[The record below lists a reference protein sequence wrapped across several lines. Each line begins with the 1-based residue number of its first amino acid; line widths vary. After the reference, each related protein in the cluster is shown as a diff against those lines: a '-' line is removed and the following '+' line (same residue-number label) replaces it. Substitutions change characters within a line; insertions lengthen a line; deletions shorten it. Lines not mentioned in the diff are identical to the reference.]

1 MTGSILQMELLLI
14 AYVVSEIL
22 GALNSHAQSPTDSL
36 HVARPFEA
44 QALDTLHGRRR
55 DVVTA
60 KVTSI
65 ANGKVHVK
73 RQSGSTGSMF
83 VVPFSDIDFIRFADG
98 FRLDFQGGELLRDN
112 VLSAPFFE
120 ETLMHVKA
128 EGVLALSS
136 EEIMSFYGPG
146 YFNVVYRPYRAQTL
160 TGFGKL
166 GIGILG
172 SLISFPQ
179 RRTSTSSMEGVP
191 TEGVDRLKWP
201 IHYNRT
207 TTYDPFWTASS
218 MFFLGTTL
226 AGVID
231 YAVPQFGFRKSLQN
245 PIEDRNLPT
254 IGSSKGLLWGGLA
267 LSAVGIGTMAF
278 SYADLKAHPSRAV
291 EETVA
296 YNHGQPDLKPET
308 PWAVYAMLG
317 GALAANLGFSAIQLG
332 ATRLSALRRM
342 DDAPYAIHV
351 NVGPS
356 PSGYG
361 LTMRF

>member
-1 MTGSILQMELLLI
+1 MRRILFALMGL
-14 AYVVSEIL
+14 AA
-22 GALNSHAQSPTDSL
+22 GAVGLKAQEEP
-36 HVARPFEA
+36 EA
-44 QALDTLHGRRR
+44 MDTLYGSRR

-60 KVTSI
+60 KVMSI
-65 ANGKVHVK
+65 ANGKIHVK
-73 RQSGSTGSMF
+73 RTSDRPGSTL
-83 VVPFSDIDFIRFADG
+83 VIPFSDLEAIRFSDG
-98 FRLDFQGGELLRDN
+98 FRLDFQGGELVRDN

-120 ETLMHVKA
+120 ETLMRVKA

-136 EEIMSFYGPG
+136 EEMVSFYGPG
-146 YFNVVYRPYRAQTL
+146 YYNVVYRPYRAQTL

-201 IHYNRT
+201 IRYNKT
-207 TTYDPFWTASS
+207 ATYDPFWTASS

-231 YAVPQFGFRKSLQN
+231 YAVPQFGFRKSLLD
-245 PIEDRNLPT
+245 PVKERALPT
-254 IGSSKGLLWGGLA
+254 VGSSKGLLWGGFA
-267 LSAVGIGTMAF
+267 LSVVGIGTMAF

-308 PWAVYAMLG
+308 PWAIYAMLG
-317 GALAANLGFSAIQLG
+317 GALVANLGFSAIQLG
-332 ATRLSALRRM
+332 ATRLSALNRL
-342 DDAPYAIHV
+342 DGSPYAMQV